1 MRCYRGRRD
10 VAQHSKTRETDVGR
24 ILRSK
29 EPSLEANFQMHPV
42 GFRLA
47 DRVECVDLRFYW
59 CFTLFL

>member
-42 GFRLA
+42 GSRLA
-47 DRVECVDLRFYW
+47 AELGVW
-59 CFTLFL
+59 T